1 MLSTLASAAVYGLS
15 ISLQRFEL
23 QINQRMRIHLSMLV
37 AAAALGV
44 GVLGYRCI
52 AGLEWIDAL
61 HNAAMILGG
70 MGPVAEMKS
79 DAAKL
84 FSSAYALFSGLVFV
98 GVVALTLAPVFHRVL
113 HRFHVDESDLKS

>member
-1 MLSTLASAAVYGLS
+1 MFEGRQQQV
-15 ISLQRFEL
+15 ISRTHFAR
-23 QINQRMRIHLSMLV
+23 RMVACVGLSMLV

-70 MGPVAEMKS
+70 RGTVAKKKS